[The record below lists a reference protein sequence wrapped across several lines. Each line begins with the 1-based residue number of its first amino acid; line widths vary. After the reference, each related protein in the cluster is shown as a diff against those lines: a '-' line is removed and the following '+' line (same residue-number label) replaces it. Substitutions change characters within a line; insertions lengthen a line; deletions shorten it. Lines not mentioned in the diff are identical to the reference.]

1 MENSILLEPQISILM
16 PIYNGIEFIQDS
28 VSSIKRQTYT
38 NWDLLIGI
46 NGHPVNSEVYKI
58 AKQYECENI
67 KVIEMLEI
75 KGKSNALN
83 EMLKYSKANYI
94 ALLDVDDIWL
104 PNKLQSQIPF
114 ILKGFDV
121 IGTMCKYFG
130 DKDCYPSIP
139 LGNISKFNFM
149 VVNPIINSSAI
160 IKKELCYWNYIYDGV
175 EDYDLWLRLWMQ
187 NKTFYNVEECHVLHR
202 CHNNS
207 AFNARGNHLKVD
219 DLLKTFYPIN

>member
-1 MENSILLEPQISILM
+1 MENSVLLEPQISILM
-16 PIYNGIEFIQDS
+16 PIYNGIEFIQYS
-28 VSSIKRQTYT
+28 VSSIKQQTYI

-67 KVIEMLEI
+67 KVIELLET

-83 EMLKYSKANYI
+83 EMLKHSKANYI

-114 ILKGFDV
+114 IQKDFDV
-121 IGTMCKYFG
+121 VGTMCKYFG
-130 DKDCYPSIP
+130 DKDCYPQIP
-139 LGNISKFNFM
+139 LGNISNFNFFT
-149 VVNPIINSSAI
+149 VNPIINSSAI
-160 IKKELCYWNYIYDGV
+160 IRKELCYWKDIDL
-175 EDYDLWLRLWMQ
+175 EDYDLWLRLWKQ

-202 CHNNS
+202 CHSAS
-207 AFNARGNHLKVD
+207 AFNARGNHLHVN
-219 DLLKTFYPIN
+219 DLLKSFV

>member
-1 MENSILLEPQISILM
+1 MTNSILLEPQISILM

-28 VSSIKRQTYT
+28 VVSIKQQTYT

-46 NGHPVNSEVYKI
+46 NGYPVNSEVYKI

-67 KVIEMLEI
+67 KVIEILET

-104 PNKLQSQIPF
+104 PNKLQSQIQF
-114 ILKGFDV
+114 IQKDFDV
-121 IGTMCKYFG
+121 VGTMCKYFG

-139 LGNISKFNFM
+139 VGNISDFNFLT
-149 VVNPIINSSAI
+149 VNPIINSSAI
-160 IKKELCYWNYIYDGV
+160 IKKELCYWKDIDL
-175 EDYDLWLRLWMQ
+175 EDYDLWLRLWKQ

-202 CHNNS
+202 CHSNS
-207 AFNARGNHLKVD
+207 AFNANGNHLKVD
-219 DLLKTFYPIN
+219 SLLKTFIPENNI

>member
-38 NWDLLIGI
+38 NWDLIIGI

-149 VVNPIINSSAI
+149 VVNSI
-160 IKKELCYWNYIYDGV
+160 IKKELCYWKDIDL
-175 EDYDLWLRLWMQ
+175 EDYDLWLRLRKQ
-187 NKTFYNVEECHVLHR
+187 NKTFYNVAECHVLHR
-202 CHNNS
+202 CHSNS

>member
-1 MENSILLEPQISILM
+1 MTNSILLEPQISILM

-28 VSSIKRQTYT
+28 VVSIKQQTYI

-67 KVIEMLEI
+67 KVIEILET

-104 PNKLQSQIPF
+104 PNKLQSQIQF
-114 ILKGFDV
+114 IQKDFDV
-121 IGTMCKYFG
+121 VGTMCKYFG

-139 LGNISKFNFM
+139 LGNISDFNFLI
-149 VVNPIINSSAI
+149 VNPIINSSAI
-160 IKKELCYWNYIYDGV
+160 IKKELCYWKDIDL
-175 EDYDLWLRLWMQ
+175 EDYDLWLRLWKQ

-202 CHNNS
+202 CHSNS
-207 AFNARGNHLKVD
+207 AFNANGNHLKVD
-219 DLLKTFYPIN
+219 SLLKTFIPENNI

>member
-1 MENSILLEPQISILM
+1 MTKSILLKPQISILM

-28 VSSIKRQTYT
+28 VVSIKQQTYI

-46 NGHPVNSEVYKI
+46 NGHPANSEVYKI

-67 KVIEMLEI
+67 KVIEILET

-104 PNKLQSQIPF
+104 PNKLQSQIQF
-114 ILKGFDV
+114 IQKDFDV
-121 IGTMCKYFG
+121 VGTMCKYFG

-139 LGNISKFNFM
+139 VGNISDFNFLT
-149 VVNPIINSSAI
+149 VNPIINSSAI
-160 IKKELCYWNYIYDGV
+160 IKKELCYWKDIDL
-175 EDYDLWLRLWMQ
+175 EDYDLWLRLWKQ
-187 NKTFYNVEECHVLHR
+187 NKTFYNVEEYHVLHR
-202 CHNNS
+202 CHSNS
-207 AFNARGNHLKVD
+207 AFNANGNHLKVD
-219 DLLKTFYPIN
+219 NLLKTFIQENNI

>member
-1 MENSILLEPQISILM
+1 MENYVLLEPQISILM
-16 PIYNGIEFIQDS
+16 PVYNGLEFIQDS
-28 VSSIKRQTYT
+28 ISSVKQQTYT
-38 NWDLLIGI
+38 NWDLIIGI

-67 KVIEMLEI
+67 KVIDISET
-75 KGKSNALN
+75 KGISTTLN

-114 ILKGFDV
+114 ITKGFDV
-121 IGTMCKYFG
+121 IGTICKYFG

-139 LGNISKFNFM
+139 VGNISKFNFLI
-149 VVNPIINSSAI
+149 VNPIINSSAI

-175 EDYDLWLRLWMQ
+175 QDYDLWLRLWKQ

-202 CHNNS
+202 CHSNS
-207 AFNARGNHLKVD
+207 TGVLCKNYLQVD
-219 DLLKTFYPIN
+219 NLLKSFV

>member
-1 MENSILLEPQISILM
+1 M
-16 PIYNGIEFIQDS
+16 PIYNGIEFIQYS
-28 VSSIKRQTYT
+28 VSSIKQQTYI

-67 KVIEMLEI
+67 KVIELLET

-83 EMLKYSKANYI
+83 EMLKHSKANYI

-114 ILKGFDV
+114 IKTGFDV
-121 IGTMCKYFG
+121 VGTICKYFG
-130 DKDCYPSIP
+130 DKDCYPTIP
-139 LGNISKFNFM
+139 LGNISNFNFLT
-149 VVNPIINSSAI
+149 VNPIINSSAI

-175 EDYDLWLRLWMQ
+175 EDYDLWLRLWKQ
-187 NKTFYNVEECHVLHR
+187 KKTFYNVKDCLVLHR
-202 CHNNS
+202 CHSNS
-207 AFNARGNHLKVD
+207 AFNACGNHLKVD
-219 DLLKTFYPIN
+219 NLLKSFV